1 MTIVDQQ
8 TSTREIETPPESD
21 WEPRIVAFICSWCSY
36 TGADLAGTAGAQ
48 YPPNVRLIR
57 VPCAGRLDLLF
68 VLESL
73 QRGID
78 GVLVVGCP
86 PDHCHYG
93 EGNLL
98 AQRRFRLLKGLL
110 EHVGV
115 EPGRLHFSWVGASEG
130 PKFARVASEVVES
143 VRSLGP
149 SRTLVR
155 GMYAASRS
163 ALVE

>member
-1 MTIVDQQ
+1 MTLVEQQ
-8 TSTREIETPPESD
+8 IDNRQAEAASD
-21 WEPRIVAFICSWCSY
+21 AAWEPKVVAFICSWCSY
-36 TGADLAGTAGAQ
+36 TGADLAGIAGIQ
-48 YPPNVRLIR
+48 YPPNVRLVR
-57 VPCAGRLDLLF
+57 VPCAGRLNPLF

-73 QRGID
+73 QRGVD

-86 PDHCHYG
+86 PGHCHYG

-115 EPGRLHFSWVGASEG
+115 EPGRLHFSWIGASEG
-130 PKFARVASEVVES
+130 PKFARIASEVVEN

-149 SRTLVR
+149 AKTLVR
-155 GMYAASRS
+155 KARS
-163 ALVE
+163 AAQNLLID